1 MQCSPSEAFLDG
13 GVVDKS
19 SFHGNLCGPVAATV
33 NEAMFYLVI
42 SKWRETFEGLKETN
56 DHKSLSAAGSLMKNM
71 VSMPHLQ

>member
-1 MQCSPSEAFLDG
+1 MQRSPPEASLDD

-19 SFHGNLCGPVAATV
+19 SFHGDLCGPIAATV

-42 SKWRETFEGLKETN
+42 SKWCETFEGLKETN

-71 VSMPHLQ
+71 VNMAHLE